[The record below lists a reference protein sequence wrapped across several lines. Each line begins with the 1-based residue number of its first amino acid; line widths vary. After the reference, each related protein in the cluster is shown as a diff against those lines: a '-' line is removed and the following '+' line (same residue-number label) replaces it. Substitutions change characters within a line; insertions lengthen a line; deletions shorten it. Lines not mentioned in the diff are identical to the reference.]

1 MQKLI
6 DKKASAPLIG
16 VTPAAPENRHA
27 QDKGQHF
34 VQTYGRPD
42 SVPGDLQKL
51 IDSKT
56 AAPLIGITPATLE
69 NWRVRG
75 QGPPFHKTP
84 GRTGKVLYDLADI
97 AEWRQQRRFASTA
110 EAAAADA

>member
-6 DKKASAPLIG
+6 DKKASGPLIG
-16 VTPAAPENRHA
+16 VTPAAPENGHA
-27 QDKGQHF
+27 QGKGQHF
-34 VQTYGRPD
+34 GQTSGRPD
-42 SVPGDLQKL
+42 SVPGDMQKL
-51 IDSKT
+51 IDAKT

-97 AEWRQQRRFASTA
+97 AAWREKRRFASTA
-110 EAAAADA
+110 EASAADI